1 VTTIPDVQTI
11 HERSAWEEPG
21 YRMQLDF
28 TRVPP
33 IYPRATVRQ
42 PVAHYTGAMNVPDGD
57 PGDEHNVAGFL
68 RRAQRDYY
76 ENRTGGGYT
85 RISDGRFFPGYPLGY
100 NFGVDWLGGVWVLRG
115 FDFLSAATNGHN
127 GYTVAVLFFVDGANP
142 ANDLMWQ
149 SARAIGRGART
160 RSTRLDFARGF
171 TDHGS
176 LRINTGTG
184 TVTACAGAGI
194 RAQLS
199 TQGVLDQED
208 EPMTVS
214 YFKLA
219 PDALTVWATSDNLA
233 AYRLEESQVNA
244 RGVDPFK
251 VPVLPATEADKYV
264 YHSSGLPRASVR

>member
-1 VTTIPDVQTI
+1 VTTIPDVATI
-11 HERSAWEEPG
+11 HERSVWEQVG
-21 YRMQLDF
+21 YRMALDF

-33 IYPRATVRQ
+33 LYPTFNITQ

-68 RRAQRDYY
+68 ARAQRDYL

-100 NFGVDWLGGVWVLRG
+100 HFGVDWLGGVWVLRG
-115 FDFLSAATNGHN
+115 FDFLSAATNNHN
-127 GYTVAVLFFVDGANP
+127 AYTVAVLFFVDGPDP
-142 ANDLMWQ
+142 ANDLMWE
-149 SARAIGRGART
+149 SARAIGREAR
-160 RSTRLDFARGF
+160 RRAQRPNFAARF

-176 LRINTGTG
+176 LRIDTGVG
-184 TVTACAGAGI
+184 TPTSCAGAGV
-194 RAQLS
+194 RSQL
-199 TQGVLDQED
+199 TTEGVLDQ
-208 EPMTVS
+208 MAVS

-219 PDALTVWATSDNLA
+219 ADSLTVWATSDNLIA
-233 AYRLEESQVNA
+233 VRLEGSQVNA